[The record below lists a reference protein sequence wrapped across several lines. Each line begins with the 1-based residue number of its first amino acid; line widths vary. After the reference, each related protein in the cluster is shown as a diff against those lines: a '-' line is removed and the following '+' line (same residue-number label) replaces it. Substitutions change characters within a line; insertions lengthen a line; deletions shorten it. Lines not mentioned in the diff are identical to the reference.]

1 MKMNQAKIAHWEKWN
16 LELIEISAHTT
27 EFLASGNALLARPY
41 LYLKKYITF
50 PKNVIMEY
58 VCLDFYI
65 VENSPDLE
73 NLPLSKD

>member
-16 LELIEISAHTT
+16 FELIEISAHTT

-50 PKNVIMEY
+50 PKNLIIE
-58 VCLDFYI
+58 
-65 VENSPDLE
+65 
-73 NLPLSKD
+73 